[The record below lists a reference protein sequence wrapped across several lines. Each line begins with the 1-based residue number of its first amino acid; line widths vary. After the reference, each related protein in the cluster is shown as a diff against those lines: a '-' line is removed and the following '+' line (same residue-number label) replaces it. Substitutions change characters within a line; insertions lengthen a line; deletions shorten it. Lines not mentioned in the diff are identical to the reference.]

1 MGMWHVTG
9 EIYMESTGESA
20 QYDVDFDEDDFED
33 EPDAM
38 KILYALMNIG
48 DLQIIPQET
57 EFVPDEFDD
66 QDEVDDDL

>member
-1 MGMWHVTG
+1 MGVWHVTG
-9 EIYMESTGESA
+9 EIYMESTGTSA
-20 QYDVDFDEDDFED
+20 QYDVDLDDDFDE

-48 DLQIIPQET
+48 DLQIIT
-57 EFVPDEFDD
+57 EDCEYVPDEWDD

>member
-1 MGMWHVTG
+1 MAVWHATG
-9 EIYMESTGESA
+9 EIYMESTGTSA
-20 QYDVDFDEDDFED
+20 SYDVEFDDDWDD

-48 DLQIIPQET
+48 DLQIIPEDC
-57 EFVPDEFDD
+57 EFIPDEFDD